1 MNDWIPLIGQQM
13 REQVSCWFTAEPL
26 ARFSERYIEEKL
38 RESVKFGQL
47 TVLHYRMFGGA
58 GHEVYKAAAAV
69 ELFILASDILD
80 DLQDRDAPDKPWMQA
95 PDAVS
100 LHVAC
105 SLLTLSQQV
114 MLNSTGDDRIRIGL
128 LEMMN
133 RQLLQAANG
142 QMLDLMNDAYDEQEY
157 IDTVKQKSAAL
168 LIFACQTGVLLAGH
182 PWNEG
187 VEEYAMEIGIA
198 AQLKNDVRDM
208 LRWDDKSDFLQ
219 KKKTLI
225 TLFLLESLAEEDL
238 WIKDY
243 YEGRLSKDDIADKQD
258 CFVQAC
264 ERTGASLYGSVMSR
278 MHYNRFVELL
288 ESFQEEGPWKDMF
301 LHILRQE
308 IA

>member
-13 REQVSCWFTAEPL
+13 REQASCWFTAEPL
-26 ARFSERYIEEKL
+26 ARFSERFIEVKL

-58 GHEVYKAAAAV
+58 GNEVYKAAAAV
-69 ELFILASDILD
+69 ELLILASDILD

-95 PDAVS
+95 PAAVS
-100 LHVAC
+100 MQVAA
-105 SLLTLSQQV
+105 SLLTLAQQA
-114 MLNSTGDDRIRIGL
+114 MLTCTGDDRIRIRL

-133 RQLLQAANG
+133 KQLLQAANG
-142 QMLDLMNDAYDEQEY
+142 QMLDLMNQADDEQEY
-157 IDTVKQKSAAL
+157 LEMVKRKSGAL
-168 LIFACQTGVLLAGH
+168 LILACQTGVLLAGH
-182 PWNEG
+182 RWHDG

-198 AQLKNDVRDM
+198 AQLKNDVRDI

-225 TLFLLESLAEEDL
+225 TLFLMESLAEEDL

-243 YEGRLSKDDIADKQD
+243 YEGRLSKDDIADKRD
-258 CFVQAC
+258 CFIQAC

-278 MHYNRFVELL
+278 MYYNRFVELL

-301 LHILRQE
+301 LHILKQE